1 MIWKIPFIG
10 SHNGAV
16 PPVGGSPVENVL
28 LLEDLGVEGALCKFD
43 PHDDVG
49 EDNCEIMM
57 MSCLTSRSSIVVPG
71 ASWKL
76 EEWNGLWRSPSRQI
90 LLQPWR
96 VNNLENGPNL
106 SQPYLVKKIKERRQ
120 DKRCLCVVL
129 IIIFEWIRYGIKSK
143 RHITYGFYSDFK
155 SGLGLSQTLKNKQA
169 FAGKSYRAWKLA
181 KLKDNSSYSEWK
193 IILKT
198 GEEKR
203 KSFLTSTLG
212 PKNPY
217 WSWWIILILCKPFSC
232 IAINCSLLNQCM
244 MMLTVIIDL

>member
-16 PPVGGSPVENVL
+16 PPVGGSPVENVF

-90 LLQPWR
+90 LPQPWR

-106 SQPYLVKKIKERRQ
+106 SQPYLVKKNQRKEARQKMSLCGLDNHFWMDPVWNKIKKAYYLWFLLRLQ
-120 DKRCLCVVL
+120 
-129 IIIFEWIRYGIKSK
+129 IWPGIKPNFEK
-143 RHITYGFYSDFK
+143 
-155 SGLGLSQTLKNKQA
+155 QTSFRWKVLQSLKA
-169 FAGKSYRAWKLA
+169 
-181 KLKDNSSYSEWK
+181 
-193 IILKT
+193 
-198 GEEKR
+198 
-203 KSFLTSTLG
+203 
-212 PKNPY
+212 
-217 WSWWIILILCKPFSC
+217 CK
-232 IAINCSLLNQCM
+232 
-244 MMLTVIIDL
+244 VER